1 MRSRSAIE
9 NRLQSWRRVREFAV
23 PPSMIESATA
33 RRLAGD
39 WAGAC
44 VAARFDV
51 DFSVQAVAG
60 SHGCEVAGLLRED
73 LRVLAPDLLRWHLPR
88 VGPEG
93 LLRPG
98 LTLSLARYGGL
109 HLVARTDPA
118 WADAG
123 QRVSL
128 ALWERGG
135 PGVTGHPHSRPDRR
149 FRLDLHRCLWDAEQA
164 GSLRERAGPSPAGPS
179 PAGSSLAGPDVA
191 GLDVAGVD
199 LAAMG
204 FAVHRWGDEAAILLA
219 ADGLP
224 EGPVA
229 VRLGAGRWLH
239 LGPGGAVT
247 CTGDGGRLPVLPDAS
262 TWVPPDLL
270 LLRAG
275 LIEPSRLHP
284 LVAAALAPP
293 ELPASAELAVDSGPP
308 VSMGSA
314 GFVESPEGW
323 PGLAGSAGPAG
334 PAGVTGSA
342 GLVGERFVDCGGV
355 RHRIGLVDGV
365 LAPLDHDPAELRR
378 EQLLIA
384 LGGTPMPCL
393 RAVDATIRH
402 PEDLVDVRARLDHG
416 DYAGALDTLEALL
429 GPGALLRE
437 GALRDELE
445 AAADQRV
452 IHGLFRAGMAGH
464 CPPRSPEETE
474 RRRKVRTR
482 PRLSR
487 SR

>member
-9 NRLQSWRRVREFAV
+9 NRLLSWRRVREFAV

-33 RRLAGD
+33 RRSAGD

-51 DFSVQAVAG
+51 DFSVG
-60 SHGCEVAGLLRED
+60 SVSRVHGREIAELLRAD

-135 PGVTGHPHSRPDRR
+135 PGVPGHPHARPDRR
-149 FRLDLHRCLWDAEQA
+149 FRLDLHRCLWDAESA
-164 GSLRERAGPSPAGPS
+164 GSLRERAGSAPAEPDGAGPDG
-179 PAGSSLAGPDVA
+179 AGPDGAGPDGAGPDGAGPDVA
-191 GLDVAGVD
+191 EPDVAGAD
-199 LAAMG
+199 LAARG
-204 FAVHRWGDEAAILLA
+204 FAVLRWRDEAAILLA

-224 EGPVA
+224 DGPVA

-247 CTGDGGRLPVLPDAS
+247 CAGDHGGLPVLPDAA

-275 LIEPSRLHP
+275 LIEASLLHP
-284 LVAAALAPP
+284 LVAAALVPQEP
-293 ELPASAELAVDSGPP
+293 
-308 VSMGSA
+308 
-314 GFVESPEGW
+314 
-323 PGLAGSAGPAG
+323 AGSVVSTGAAGAG
-334 PAGVTGSA
+334 
-342 GLVGERFVDCGGV
+342 GERFVECGGA
-355 RHRIGLVDGV
+355 RHRIGLVGGV

-416 DYAGALDTLEALL
+416 DYSGALDTLEALL
-429 GPGALLRE
+429 GPGVLLRE

-445 AAADQRV
+445 AAVDQRV
-452 IHGLFRAGMAGH
+452 VHGLFRAGMAGH